1 MNISNIPDSVTSSV
15 NGVRVE
21 AAGSQ
26 DMLDQNDFL
35 RLMTTQLRVQDPLS
49 PVNNEQMVAQMAQF
63 SSVAGISEM
72 NSSLKAITQQISA
85 QTQLLQDIRAQSSNP
100 AAPAAG
106 AAAQP
111 D

>member
-1 MNISNIPDSVTSSV
+1 MTISNIPNNVASSI

-21 AAGSQ
+21 PAGSQ
-26 DMLDQNDFL
+26 DSLDQSDFL

-49 PVNNEQMVAQMAQF
+49 PVDNEQMVAQMAQF

-72 NSSLKAITQQISA
+72 NSSLKAITQQITE
-85 QTQLLQDIRAQSSNP
+85 QTELLQEIRGLSAQSS
-100 AAPAAG
+100 G
-106 AAAQP
+106 QTV

>member
-1 MNISNIPDSVTSSV
+1 MNIPKIPDTFTSSV

-85 QTQLLQDIRAQSSNP
+85 QTELLQDIRTQS
-100 AAPAAG
+100 
-106 AAAQP
+106 AAAAKP
-111 D
+111 E